1 MRKNLMFVICI
12 LVMIIMVTCAMMMD
26 RLTADHRTLLLLFAA
41 IAGDVYMICESR
53 VIRAQ
58 SPLVIRDESA
68 EAAEHPPD
76 REDK

>member
-26 RLTADHRTLLLLFAA
+26 RLPADHRTLLLLFAA

-58 SPLVIRDESA
+58 SPLVIRGESA
-68 EAAEHPPD
+68 ETAEHPPD
-76 REDK
+76 CEDK

>member
-1 MRKNLMFVICI
+1 MRKNLMFVICVLI
-12 LVMIIMVTCAMMMD
+12 MIIMVTCAMMMD
-26 RLTADHRTLLLLFAA
+26 SLTADDRTLLLIFAA
-41 IAGDVYMICESR
+41 IAGDVYMFCESR

-68 EAAEHPPD
+68 ETTEHPPD

>member
-1 MRKNLMFVICI
+1 
-12 LVMIIMVTCAMMMD
+12 MMMGS
-26 RLTADHRTLLLLFAA
+26 LTSDHRTLLLIFAA
-41 IAGDVYMICESR
+41 LAGDVYMICESR

-76 REDK
+76 GEGK

>member
-1 MRKNLMFVICI
+1 MRKMFAVALCLMWVLFLCAAMWAEAPMYYRVAMLICAD
-12 LVMIIMVTCAMMMD
+12 VT
-26 RLTADHRTLLLLFAA
+26 
-41 IAGDVYMICESR
+41 GWVYMICESR

>member
-1 MRKNLMFVICI
+1 MRKMFAVALCLMCI
-12 LVMIIMVTCAMMMD
+12 LFFCAAMWNDAPMAYRIALLICAAVT
-26 RLTADHRTLLLLFAA
+26 
-41 IAGDVYMICESR
+41 GWVYMICESR

-76 REDK
+76 CEGK

>member
-1 MRKNLMFVICI
+1 MRKNLML
-12 LVMIIMVTCAMMMD
+12 LVCVWIMVIMVACTLLAED
-26 RLTADHRTLLLLFAA
+26 LTADHKTLLLLFAA

-76 REDK
+76 CGEK